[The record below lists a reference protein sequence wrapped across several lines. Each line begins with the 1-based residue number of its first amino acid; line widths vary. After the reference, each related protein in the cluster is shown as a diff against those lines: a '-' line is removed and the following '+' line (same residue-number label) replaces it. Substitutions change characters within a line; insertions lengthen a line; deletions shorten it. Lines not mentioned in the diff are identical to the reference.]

1 MPEQGHA
8 ISAAANRRIKAIIV
22 GLGLSVAM
30 SLSGN
35 WWSIYTRHTPSCVH
49 DHCVADF
56 VIFYAQPLMLR
67 ENPRALYD
75 LDQQL
80 AFQKRFVSTDRVLI
94 FPYPPITAAL
104 LLPLTLLSFSG
115 AFLAMTLLNA
125 GLIWAT
131 LRRLTRELNL
141 TSDQTHWLRLAT
153 LCNFGIQATLFNAHG
168 SIVILYVLTRH
179 VLAQKNR
186 KGTESG
192 LWAGMLCLK
201 LQYVALPHFILLL
214 NRAWTSLFTG
224 ILVVTVLVGGAFL
237 LLGEQTLIQYLQIIR
252 RYSGSEH
259 DWTNP
264 LSGMHNL
271 RALAGVWLPGPWSDI
286 VWSGAMLATFLAVIW
301 INLRA
306 RDLAAG
312 FEISWISNS
321 IALLLLSPHLFTH
334 DLSLLIVPVALL
346 FRLCGPH
353 VPVWLGAGVIAVSL
367 LPALSYLLPTIMA
380 AALVILFLLSLRLVK
395 PKHA

>member
-1 MPEQGHA
+1 MQ
-8 ISAAANRRIKAIIV
+8 ITAAWSRRIKASIV
-22 GLGLSVAM
+22 GLGLAVAV

-35 WWSIYTRHTPSCVH
+35 WWSIYTDHVPACIH
-49 DHCVADF
+49 DNCVADF

-80 AFQKRFVSTDRVLI
+80 AFQKRFVPTDRVLI
-94 FPYPPITAAL
+94 FPYPPITAVL
-104 LLPLTLLSFSG
+104 MLPLTLLSFSG
-115 AFLAMTLLNA
+115 AFLAMTMVNA

-131 LRRLTRELNL
+131 LKRLIHDLNL
-141 TSDQTHWLRLAT
+141 SSDQIQWLLLAT
-153 LCNFGIQATLFNAHG
+153 LCNFGVQATLFNAHG
-168 SIVILYVLTRH
+168 SMIILYILTRH
-179 VLAQKNR
+179 VLAQR
-186 KGTESG
+186 IQLEPQSG

-201 LQYVALPHFILLL
+201 LQYVPLPHLVLLL
-214 NRAWTSLFTG
+214 NRAWVSLFAG
-224 ILVVTVLVGGAFL
+224 VLVVTILVGGAFL
-237 LLGEQTLIQYLQIIR
+237 FLGEQTLIQYLQIIR

-264 LSGMHNL
+264 LHGMHNL
-271 RALAGVWLPGPWSDI
+271 RALTGVWLPGPWNHM
-286 VWSGAMLATFLAVIW
+286 VWLSAMTVVLIAVIW

-306 RDLAAG
+306 RNLSNG

-334 DLSLLIVPVALL
+334 DLSLLVVPVALL
-346 FRLCGPH
+346 FRICGPR
-353 VPVWLGAGVIAVSL
+353 VPLWLGAGIVAVSL

-380 AALVILFLLSLRLVK
+380 AALFILFLLSLRLGNL
-395 PKHA
+395 KHA